1 MSAALAAL
9 VAAALSWLLRT
20 PTSSWTA
27 EVANGPTRPTLWE
40 ACATTTAASPKRV
53 EEGTR
58 KGEAGRERRSQQV
71 GPAVGA
77 ASLSVLATPRKRP
90 LPESIRRKK
99 TDGRNLA
106 AKPAAGMA
114 SSGGCALR
122 RVIKKGPDCRRFKAK
137 ISYIGEGFC
146 GWQKQGPSPDGT
158 LLRSIEGQLE
168 QSLRP
173 ALGQAVG
180 FFPAGRTDAGVSAT
194 GQIVTFDAMLSP
206 RSPVGPKPSK
216 HLRGE
221 ELAKARQKIFAEE
234 SQTVLLDVL
243 GQPTPP
249 SGLAAAFNCVLPTD
263 LQIVSVE
270 MAARNFD
277 PLGEARWKRY
287 CYALDAPACFAVR
300 KSVYWG
306 VLQDS
311 EEAAIAGGR
320 LDVPRHS
327 QTLGIPEANPDSKF
341 RASHPSEPSPGDEGA
356 RGKVPEPDNA
366 AVPDVIVSRMQD
378 AAHLLV
384 GTHDF
389 AAFQAKGGRV
399 TTVRSIFRC
408 SVQEDAGRLVI
419 TCEGDGFL
427 YKMVRIIAGTLLKIG
442 MGIAPPSLVTEMIE
456 TQNRRLA
463 GPPLPARY
471 LTLQH
476 VEYAERH
483 PLDVRQAD
491 HAGSLAES
499 VRERKRGREAE
510 GSPARP

>member
-58 KGEAGRERRSQQV
+58 KGEAGRERQSQQV
-71 GPAVGA
+71 GPAVSA

-99 TDGRNLA
+99 TDGRTLA
-106 AKPAAGMA
+106 AKPADGMA
-114 SSGGCALR
+114 SSAGCALR

-137 ISYIGEGFC
+137 ISYNGEGFC

-263 LQIVSVE
+263 LQMVSVE

-306 VLQDS
+306 VLQDI

-320 LDVPRHS
+320 LDAPA
-327 QTLGIPEANPDSKF
+327 QTLGSPEANPDSKF
-341 RASHPSEPSPGDEGA
+341 RASHPSEPSCGDEGV
-356 RGKVPEPDNA
+356 RKKVPEPDDA

-408 SVQEDAGRLVI
+408 CVQEDAARLVI

-442 MGIAPPSLVTEMIE
+442 MGLAPPSLVTELIE

-476 VEYAERH
+476 VEYAQRH

-491 HAGSLAES
+491 HAGSLADS
-499 VRERKRGREAE
+499 VRERKRGREGE
-510 GSPARP
+510 GSPALP